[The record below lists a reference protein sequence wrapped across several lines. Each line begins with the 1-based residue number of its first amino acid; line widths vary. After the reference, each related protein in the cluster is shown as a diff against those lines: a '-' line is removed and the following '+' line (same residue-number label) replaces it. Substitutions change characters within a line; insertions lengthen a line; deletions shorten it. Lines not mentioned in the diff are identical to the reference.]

1 MSGLIDFNLTTNFGK
16 KGLTPEGWKHFTRSL
31 EKRFDVLDKKCDD
44 YGKVCKATQAEF
56 SAYCQVEKEMLKHG
70 CEPMRNFK
78 KQVEDDK
85 KELTENLADDS
96 TAEKAMVVAV
106 AGLIIGVTH
115 LLVKG
120 GFLLGEWITYLIHQ
134 LKH

>member
-31 EKRFDVLDKKCDD
+31 EKRFDALDKKCDD
-44 YGKVCKATQAEF
+44 YGDVCKATKAEF
-56 SAYCQVEKEMLKHG
+56 ATYVKVRKAELKHG
-70 CEPMRNFK
+70 CEPMQEFK
-78 KQVEDDK
+78 RQVEDDK
-85 KELTENLADDS
+85 KKLAENLADDS
-96 TAEKAMVVAV
+96 TAEKAMTVAV
-106 AGLIIGVTH
+106 AGLIIGVIH